1 MYNYF
6 TPIPHY
12 STPTVIPFTY
22 RDSWTLLEQLERLRE
37 YLIDLQKNHNELAEN
52 LSHLIDD
59 ANTAIDTALQ
69 SVRKLTADYQGL
81 LDEMKVQLKSQLDEV
96 NRIADRLSHALEIA
110 EEANRNYSETLRLLN
125 EQTVKLGELS
135 RRLDG
140 KLDEFS
146 RDMDSKLAEKVGN
159 DHFFLDPTVHGADP
173 TGKTPSD
180 KAFRDTLAELPDA
193 VKGDFKG
200 GTVYIPAGHYLFHEP
215 LRLPSCVN
223 VVGAGDSAMW
233 KFYDRTTV
241 LEYDGPGAF
250 IIPGKTCRLQSMTI
264 SGPGVDG
271 ESVGVLANKTSQFE
285 MEDCTLNNWE
295 TAYSVNENWY
305 GHISDSCFI
314 ENGLAMN
321 IDYSYNQVF
330 RNLRIACYR
339 NTNKDR
345 GNGIKL
351 FRASMCSFYGCSIEG
366 FDVFAIN
373 CDGSITLNIN
383 GCYFETQGDVAP
395 NRNAI
400 NLAREQGFASV
411 NITGCQVYVTGI
423 KSFVNITSSTSVNL
437 CSTGNLFKGGNVSS
451 NTHIYGFSPT
461 TTNAGGF
468 IAGDAWQGKQMPK
481 NNSGMRYTSKHP
493 ENFVIQYPPFVNYG
507 RDLWIG
513 MKVEKA

>member
-1 MYNYF
+1 VYNYF

-69 SVRKLTADYQGL
+69 SVRKLTADYEGL
-81 LDEMKVQLKSQLDEV
+81 LDEMRDKLKAQLDEV
-96 NRIADRLSHALEIA
+96 NRIADRLAHALEIA
-110 EEANRNYSETLRLLN
+110 EEANKNYSETLRLLN
-125 EQTVKLGELS
+125 EHTVKLEELS
-135 RRLDG
+135 RRLD
-140 KLDEFS
+140 KRLDEFS
-146 RDMDSKLAEKVGN
+146 RDMDAKLAEKVGN
-159 DHFFLDPTVHGADP
+159 EHYAIDPTVHGADP
-173 TGKTPSD
+173 TGKKPSD
-180 KAFRDTLAELPDA
+180 KAFRDAFAALPEA
-193 VKGDFKG
+193 VKDEVKG
-200 GTVYIPAGHYLFHEP
+200 GTVYVPAGHYLFHEP
-215 LRLPSCVN
+215 LRLPSGVN
-223 VVGAGDSAMW
+223 IVGAGDSAMW
-233 KFYDRTTV
+233 KFYDKTTV
-241 LEYDGPGAF
+241 LEYDGRGAF
-250 IIPGKTCRLQSMTI
+250 IIPGKTCRLQSVTI

-271 ESVGVLANKTSQFE
+271 ESVGVYAHKTTQFE

-295 TAYSVNENWY
+295 TAYSVRENWY

-321 IDYSYNQVF
+321 IDYSYNQTF

-345 GNGIKL
+345 GNGVKL
-351 FRASMCSFYGCSIEG
+351 FGASMCSFYACAIEG
-366 FDVFAIN
+366 FDGFAIN
-373 CDGSITLNIN
+373 CDGAIALNIN
-383 GCYFETQGDVAP
+383 GCYFETQGDVNP
-395 NRNAI
+395 NRHAI

-423 KSFVNITSSTSVNL
+423 KSFVNITGSTSVNL
-437 CSTGNLFKGGNVSS
+437 CSTGNLFKGGNISS

-468 IAGDAWQGKQMPK
+468 IAGDAWRGKQMPK

-493 ENFVIQYPPFVNYG
+493 ENFVIQYPPFVNYD